1 MELVVLHMERS
12 ECAEILTKLANTK
25 ITSIMEKLTKTQ
37 LFNQLKDRNL
47 RFSFIK
53 MGIINSIKVAYYAE
67 TLNDFKC
74 NLIYEMDRLQ
84 HINHLDNK
92 GFFKISEY
100 NCNKRYVYYLGE
112 KQYYR
117 SSSISNKIKSLNLMA
132 DYVGYNV
139 IARIGGYD
147 LIAK

>member
-1 MELVVLHMERS
+1 M
-12 ECAEILTKLANTK
+12 KNT
-25 ITSIMEKLTKTQ
+25 TGTPTKTQ

-74 NLIYEMDRLQ
+74 NLIHEMDRLK
-84 HINHLDNK
+84 HIKELDHK
-92 GFFKISEY
+92 GCYEISEH

-117 SSSISNKIKSLNLMA
+117 SSKVIHQIKSLYLMA
-132 DYVGYNV
+132 NYMGYN
-139 IARIGGYD
+139 ILPRIGGHD